1 MIKYNLKAN
10 LLIFITSIAVSFLN
24 SMFGY
29 AQQVDLKTEVANV
42 NGKVLTL
49 AHLIAEVASLS
60 PEYLD
65 LSDEYLYDNLLEKLV
80 NEMLLSEKAEGSY
93 STAIL
98 IENQTRAVRA
108 SEYIE
113 NLLLDIPTY
122 DDLVI
127 LYEET
132 IGNYTPETE
141 YSASH
146 ILVVTKDEAEDISER
161 LSEGENF
168 VTLASELSIGPSA
181 KNGGSLGWF
190 IPGQMVPEFEAAVLS
205 LEIGMVSRPIE
216 TKFGWHIIKLDGERI
231 KTAPTLEELRPQL
244 EVELKEQ
251 FLKSKLEELKKEAD
265 INYID
270 TGVDKAIIKD
280 SNLLFDD

>member
-205 LEIGMVSRPIE
+205 LEIGMVSRPIQ

>member
-98 IENQTRAVRA
+98 IENQIRAVRA

-190 IPGQMVPEFEAAVLS
+190 IPGQMVPEFEAAVLA
-205 LEIGMVSRPIE
+205 LEIGMVSRPIQ